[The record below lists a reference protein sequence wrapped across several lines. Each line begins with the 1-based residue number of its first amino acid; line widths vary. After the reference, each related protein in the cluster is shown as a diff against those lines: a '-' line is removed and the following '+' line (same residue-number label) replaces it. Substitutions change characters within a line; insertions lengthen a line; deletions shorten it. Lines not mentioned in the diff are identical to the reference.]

1 MSPGNAA
8 ASITTVSPAD
18 AGSHL
23 CYLHV
28 VVDRYSTC
36 PAGPWCVRCHRFGD
50 LLDRFS
56 SFRAQR
62 LSSASCRD
70 SECGLPGTVSHAC
83 APLGVLASA
92 IGATGTNDSR
102 GAR

>member
-1 MSPGNAA
+1 VSPGNAA

-50 LLDRFS
+50 LMDRFS
-56 SFRAQR
+56 R
-62 LSSASCRD
+62 LLHSAPVPPVAGTRSADCQALSPTPVLP
-70 SECGLPGTVSHAC
+70 SES
-83 APLGVLASA
+83 
-92 IGATGTNDSR
+92 
-102 GAR
+102 